1 MRELPRE
8 VRERFRGSPEQDA
21 IALVGQPPRFFDS
34 VRLEDY
40 DPAWPSRFR
49 AAAALLEQQLD
60 GVAIGVE
67 HVGSTSVPGWP
78 PGPSSIST
86 SRCRT
91 PRKSPLRHRLF
102 RDWLRAHPED
112 RRLYEVTKRRLAE
125 RTADAPSECSLAKT
139 AGIDRI
145 YERIFAV
152 VGLDDVRTPTSPR
165 DSPDLRRTVGR
176 RGGPAP

>member
-67 HVGSTSVPGWP
+67 HVGSTSVPGLAARP
-78 PGPSSIST
+78 IIDIDLQVQDAE
-86 SRCRT
+86 
-91 PRKSPLRHRLF
+91 KESP
-102 RDWLRAHPED
+102 
-112 RRLYEVTKRRLAE
+112 
-125 RTADAPSECSLAKT
+125 
-139 AGIDRI
+139 
-145 YERIFAV
+145 
-152 VGLDDVRTPTSPR
+152 
-165 DSPDLRRTVGR
+165 
-176 RGGPAP
+176 PAPAVP